1 MHCHIYSAR
10 ANVCGVFSIGTTPV
24 LDPHEDLKSLR
35 KSLCSMLNST
45 PRKDE
50 AESFNPAAKK
60 GRNASSLHP
69 SETRSMPIEY
79 HLRDRSPCPIIL

>member
-35 KSLCSMLNST
+35 KILCSNAQQHSL
-45 PRKDE
+45 
-50 AESFNPAAKK
+50 K
-60 GRNASSLHP
+60 GRS
-69 SETRSMPIEY
+69 
-79 HLRDRSPCPIIL
+79 